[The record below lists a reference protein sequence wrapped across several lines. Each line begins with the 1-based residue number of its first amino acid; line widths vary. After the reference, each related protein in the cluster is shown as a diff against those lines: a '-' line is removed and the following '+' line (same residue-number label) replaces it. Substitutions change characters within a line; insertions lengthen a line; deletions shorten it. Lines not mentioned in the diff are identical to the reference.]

1 MRILLNKVHLT
12 LSLVKECVYDLN
24 KCSRLVNILESCQTP
39 GPLGM
44 EDNRISNYQLS
55 ASSEYGGLE
64 KHLGRLNGQACWG
77 ANHKDMNQWYQVD
90 FTTTVRLLEIHTQ
103 GRPINNGN
111 QWVKQYT
118 VSYGYRPD
126 RIDSQFYQQDGQTK
140 V

>member
-1 MRILLNKVHLT
+1 
-12 LSLVKECVYDLN
+12 
-24 KCSRLVNILESCQTP
+24 
-39 GPLGM
+39 M
-44 EDNRISNYQLS
+44 EDYRISKYQLS
-55 ASSEYGGLE
+55 ASSEYEGLE
-64 KHLGRLNGQACWG
+64 KHLGRLNGQECW
-77 ANHKDMNQWYQVD
+77 AAKHLDMNQWYQVD